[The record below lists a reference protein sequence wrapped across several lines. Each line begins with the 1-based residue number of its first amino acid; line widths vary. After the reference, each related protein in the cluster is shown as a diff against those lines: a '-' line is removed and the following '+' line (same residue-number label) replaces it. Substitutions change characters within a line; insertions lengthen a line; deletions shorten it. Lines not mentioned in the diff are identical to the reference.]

1 MIDLWTLLTSDVTLC
16 WTWEVKRASQSAA
29 AFVLVIRGEQQPL
42 VYASSYIL
50 PTHTHTHLCTPYR
63 TYLSS
68 WHILERD
75 NCFSSL
81 TSCCGTPGLPIC
93 TRLHL
98 DVVKTPAHRHLH
110 GQHAT
115 DGEIKCTVNA
125 WMLVT
130 YGKLLRCGDNMRGG
144 GRGLWRPYG
153 PLFGFQCL
161 DSNWRA
167 ARWSQTAAF
176 DGAKTSHSFL
186 HFRVISVFLSLPE
199 RIYSHTVTG
208 ASILSVVT
216 LATLTTE
223 LPSHF
228 MAFPGGRFRAVGGAR
243 HPWGL
248 SNPNSREL
256 TPLPLVQFT
265 TDPQVRD
272 KPWQVEFS
280 HTITWWQQLHWRSL
294 LALRLLFPL
303 ALRGA
308 LINVKKS
315 LKEMPTKVEEFA
327 HHCSSSVDGDKGIAA
342 ATWGARRGTRGARL

>member
-50 PTHTHTHLCTPYR
+50 PTHTHTHSCTPYR

-130 YGKLLRCGDNMRGG
+130 YGKLLRCGDNMRGWG
-144 GRGLWRPYG
+144 EGALETLWAFIWISMLVLKLKG
-153 PLFGFQCL
+153 SSLV
-161 DSNWRA
+161 SNRRLW
-167 ARWSQTAAF
+167 WC
-176 DGAKTSHSFL
+176 KNKSFL
-186 HFRVISVFLSLPE
+186 PPFPRHLSLPVSSWE
-199 RIYSHTVTG
+199 NIFPHCDRSEHPFCRDFGHFNHRVTQPLYG
-208 ASILSVVT
+208 
-216 LATLTTE
+216 
-223 LPSHF
+223 
-228 MAFPGGRFRAVGGAR
+228 FPGG
-243 HPWGL
+243 
-248 SNPNSREL
+248 
-256 TPLPLVQFT
+256 
-265 TDPQVRD
+265 QV
-272 KPWQVEFS
+272 
-280 HTITWWQQLHWRSL
+280 
-294 LALRLLFPL
+294 
-303 ALRGA
+303 
-308 LINVKKS
+308 
-315 LKEMPTKVEEFA
+315 
-327 HHCSSSVDGDKGIAA
+327 
-342 ATWGARRGTRGARL
+342 